1 MSALEALCNAVV
13 GLIASYSA
21 TFFILGYTA
30 SGSAAVTLMFF
41 TLSFVRSWAIRV
53 AFARWANV

>member
-13 GLIASYSA
+13 GLIASYAA

-41 TLSFVRSWAIRV
+41 TLSFVRSWAIRA